1 MNVMEMKILAWDE
14 KRGVM
19 KLRVESQD
27 DLWLL
32 YNIIEEGDIIYA
44 KTSREIKVGEKSA
57 RKTMVLGIKVKKL
70 EFQPFTERL
79 RINGIIIEEPEKY
92 EERGFRGSHHTINLD
107 IGKEV
112 VIVKEKWPK
121 HTIKRINEACRKTR
135 MKTMILS
142 IDDEE
147 VAVAILRDY
156 GVEILFEMA
165 LRLPGKR
172 EAQRREEKMRKTL
185 SKITNKIRELIK
197 QTSTETLIIAGP
209 SYIREKITEKIRKAF
224 TNEKIKPRIYEENTS
239 NGGVRGIYE
248 ALRREAI
255 MKALSEY
262 GIMEEAKLI
271 SELLELLVK
280 DEEKI
285 VFGIEEIEEMA
296 KIGAVEK
303 LYIIDE
309 ILHSYGETRLKI
321 EEIMREVERKRGK
334 IKIFSSIHEP
344 GKQLKSLGGIV
355 AILRYKL
362 KS

>member
-1 MNVMEMKILAWDE
+1 MKILAWDE

-19 KLRVESQD
+19 KLRVENQD

-32 YNIIEEGDIIYA
+32 YNIIDEGDIVYA
-44 KTSREIKVGEKSA
+44 KTSREIKVGERSA
-57 RKTMVLGIKVKKL
+57 RKPMILGIRVKKL
-70 EFQPFTERL
+70 EFQSFTERL

-107 IGKEV
+107 IGKEI
-112 VIVKEKWPK
+112 VIIKENWSKQ
-121 HTIKRINEACRKTR
+121 TIKRINEACKKTK

-172 EAQRREEKMRKTL
+172 EAQRREEKMMKKL
-185 SKITNKIRELIK
+185 SEIANKIKELVK
-197 QTSTETLIIAGP
+197 QTSIETLVISGP
-209 SYIREKITEKIRKAF
+209 SYMREKIAERIKKIFASEKL
-224 TNEKIKPRIYEENTS
+224 KPRIYEENTS

-248 ALRREAI
+248 TLRREAI

-262 GIMEEAKLI
+262 GIIEEAKLI
-271 SELLELLVK
+271 SELLELLIKNEGKVA
-280 DEEKI
+280 
-285 VFGIEEIEEMA
+285 FGIDEIEKMA
-296 KIGAVEK
+296 KMGAIEK
-303 LYIIDE
+303 LYVIDE
-309 ILHSYGETRLKI
+309 ILHSYGEIRLKI
-321 EEIMREVERKRGK
+321 EKIMREVEAKRGK

-344 GKQLKSLGGIV
+344 GKQLKSLGGMA

-362 KS
+362 KNLS